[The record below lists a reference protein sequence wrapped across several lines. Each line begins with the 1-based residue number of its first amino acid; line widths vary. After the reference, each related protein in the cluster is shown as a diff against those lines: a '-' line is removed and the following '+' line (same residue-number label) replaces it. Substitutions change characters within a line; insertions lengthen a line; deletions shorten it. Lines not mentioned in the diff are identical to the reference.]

1 MPRKSEA
8 KPNPSPANGA
18 ASPELD
24 PYRPLVSA
32 DGVLDEEYLEERLER
47 ARLAGL
53 RMGDAWHND
62 PPLEDL
68 PPLTDEELAKIDESS
83 RLLKEMMANKP
94 LLPDGHSV
102 KVIREIRDEFGA

>member
-8 KPNPSPANGA
+8 KPNPSAANGA
-18 ASPELD
+18 ASPEPD
-24 PYRPLVSA
+24 PYRPLMSA

-53 RMGDAWHND
+53 RMGDAWCDD

-83 RLLKEMMANKP
+83 RLLEKMLANKP
-94 LLPDGHSV
+94 LFPNGHSV
-102 KVIREIRDEFGA
+102 KVIREIRGD